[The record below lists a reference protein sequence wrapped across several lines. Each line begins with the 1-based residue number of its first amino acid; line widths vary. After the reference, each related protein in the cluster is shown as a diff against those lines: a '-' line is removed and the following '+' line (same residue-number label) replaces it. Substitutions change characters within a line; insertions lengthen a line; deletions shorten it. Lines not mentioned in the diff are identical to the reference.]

1 MNPRVSGSSSQVL
14 QELLVLWEM
23 LLPVCQLQTS
33 HLPGP
38 GYRLGFDS
46 RWKAQTTLLDNSSP
60 STLEARSVSWP
71 CAGFL

>member
-33 HLPGP
+33 HLPGLAT
-38 GYRLGFDS
+38 GLGLIRDGKHRLLF
-46 RWKAQTTLLDNSSP
+46 
-60 STLEARSVSWP
+60 
-71 CAGFL
+71 